1 MKKIRN
7 SGDETNTPSRK
18 LGRSQ
23 HGKQTTYFNSIK
35 NNCTVVCETRLEAD
49 ACYLFEFDDHIESYF
64 AQPEPIYL
72 IVNEK
77 RRKYTPDF
85 KLVFSSGYIRYI
97 EVKPDNVYDKPD
109 YMTLYRAVRNQVKS
123 MGQGFKL
130 ITESSIRRQ
139 PRHKNMNHIYFQMR
153 HTRSEELSYL
163 MDQLSVM
170 QLPTCIGLLFEI
182 SPPPSMGAIAKAIFK
197 KIITFDLNER
207 LSLGSD
213 LNLEKSQ

>member
-7 SGDETNTPSRK
+7 SGDETNSPSRK

-23 HGKQTTYFNSIK
+23 HGKQTTYFHSIK

-49 ACYLFEFDDHIESYF
+49 ACYLFEFDDNISSYY
-64 AQPEPIYL
+64 AQPKPIHVV
-72 IVNEK
+72 VNK
-77 RRKYTPDF
+77 KHKKYTPDF
-85 KLVFSSGYIRYI
+85 KLVFASGYIRYI
-97 EVKPDNVYDKPD
+97 EVKPDNVYEKPN
-109 YMTLYRAVRNQVKS
+109 YMALYRAVRDEAKRK
-123 MGQGFKL
+123 GEGFKL

-139 PRHKNMNHIYFQMR
+139 PRHKNMSHIYFQMR
-153 HTRSEELSYL
+153 HTRPEELSYL
-163 MDQLSVM
+163 MDQMSVM